1 MAEPR
6 RIALMPGDGIGQEVM
21 AAAAEVLQALDKLT
35 PLGLSW
41 DWLEWPSTDW
51 HRRHGEMMPAD
62 AMTQVQSY
70 DALLMGALGD
80 PGHSVMQTATA
91 CPTVFRCHHCCSFAR
106 AWACG
111 PVSAQ
116 PGCCPVHRSIWP
128 MRALLRSTCW

>member
-62 AMTQVQSY
+62 AMAQVQAY
-70 DALLMGALGD
+70 DALLMGALGMCAQGLIFCAA
-80 PGHSVMQTATA
+80 PHCPAAQAT
-91 CPTVFRCHHCCSFAR
+91 
-106 AWACG
+106 
-111 PVSAQ
+111 Q
-116 PGCCPVHRSIWP
+116 P
-128 MRALLRSTCW
+128 